1 MDNTKKVHYFE
12 GEVLKD
18 TKELTWP
25 QQYEDLIKEIIQN
38 FDLINKNVKVN
49 LKIITT
55 EGADE
60 FNINSQDELEEYKKE
75 NNIEEFKFSIEENKD
90 SAGITN
96 PGPINIKELEKLLDP
111 NLLKEEEDLD
121 IDNLM
126 KDMFDNDGYK
136 KKKEEEEN
144 KYSDIFNQNLEKS
157 VGEILSQKSKT
168 MEEEI
173 NNKLINYSDL
183 VLKEQK
189 EAYNSIMNIKDNLGE
204 IKDQTEEMSNAIKE
218 LHDSIQNNQLILA
231 SAQKIN
237 QVIVQNNNNNDN
249 NKNNAQMSGIRNN
262 NIANPIGNLIDEN
275 NDEDE
280 NAISIKFEKKKM
292 ETILDTKNAKFFN
305 IDNVKIVNI
314 GVHSYKNLCF
324 VKDRENSSEEINFW
338 STNKNNYI
346 HELTMAGQFQPNDT
360 GNFSISLG
368 IDNPKP
374 NQIYKIVI
382 YVREKKSNKNLS
394 EAFEINVEIKQDE
407 DPMKQ
412 IQKKAEE
419 IYEELKEEFHDY
431 EKLINKNDIINQ
443 LLKNDLNKEEIKK
456 SLNAKIQKIKEEL
469 DIERAEQ
476 TFKELE
482 FYGFDLGKEQMLNL
496 IKQQKFNKEYLQNYI
511 NERISQQIYDNIN
524 NLDEVDFSNNSKE
537 DVLNKIKELNFNIDE
552 IKEFYKKK
560 KEINPV
566 VNPANE
572 GGNGNDDDEEVNN
585 LYQELE
591 DEYGISGFID
601 EEAAKAKIR
610 ELNCNRDQIVDWI
623 ENNLLNGENN

>member
-1 MDNTKKVHYFE
+1 MENKIKVHYYNNNI
-12 GEVLKD
+12 LKD
-18 TKELTWP
+18 SKDLSWP
-25 QQYEDLIKEIIQN
+25 QHYKNFINDIIQN
-38 FDLINKNVKVN
+38 FSLINKNIEVF
-49 LKIITT
+49 LKLVTDGGDIN
-55 EGADE
+55 
-60 FNINSQDELEEYKKE
+60 NIRSQDELEEYIEE
-75 NNIEEFKFSIEENKD
+75 NNIKEFRFSIERKKD
-90 SAGITN
+90 SFGRQN
-96 PGPINIKELEKLLDP
+96 PNPINIEDFEKLLDP
-111 NLLKEEEDLD
+111 NLFTEEEID
-121 IDNLM
+121 IDTIMDDILD
-126 KDMFDNDGYK
+126 KDEYI
-136 KKKEEEEN
+136 KKKESEEN
-144 KYSDIFNQNLEKS
+144 KYSDIFNQGLEKIME
-157 VGEILSQKSKT
+157 EILGQKSKT

-218 LHDSIQNNQLILA
+218 LRDSIQNNQLILA
-231 SAQKIN
+231 SAQKLN
-237 QVIVQNNNNNDN
+237 QVIVQNNNNN
-249 NKNNAQMSGIRNN
+249 KNNAQMSGIKNN

-292 ETILDTKNAKFFN
+292 ETILDTKSAKFFN

-346 HELTMAGQFQPNDT
+346 HELTMAGQFEPNDT

-469 DIERAEQ
+469 DNERAEQ

-537 DVLNKIKELNFNIDE
+537 EVLNKIKELNFNVDE

-560 KEINPV
+560 KEINPII
-566 VNPANE
+566 NPAKE

>member
-49 LKIITT
+49 LKIVTT
-55 EGADE
+55 DGSDVV
-60 FNINSQDELEEYKKE
+60 NINSQDELEEYKKE

-183 VLKEQK
+183 FSKEQR

-249 NKNNAQMSGIRNN
+249 NRNNAQMSGIRNN
-262 NIANPIGNLIDEN
+262 NIANPLVNLINEN

-292 ETILDTKNAKFFN
+292 ETILDTKSAKFFN

-346 HELTMAGQFQPNDT
+346 HELTMAGQFEPNDT

-419 IYEELKEEFHDY
+419 IYEELIEEFHDY

-469 DIERAEQ
+469 DNERAEQ

-496 IKQQKFNKEYLQNYI
+496 IKQQNFNKEYLQNYI
-511 NERISQQIYDNIN
+511 NERVSQQIYDNIN
-524 NLDEVDFSNNSKE
+524 NLDEVDFNNNSKE
-537 DVLNKIKELNFNIDE
+537 EVLNKIKELNFNVDE
-552 IKEFYKKK
+552 IKEFYRKKK
-560 KEINPV
+560 VDNPV

-623 ENNLLNGENN
+623 ENNLLNGEGN

>member
-49 LKIITT
+49 LKIVTT
-55 EGADE
+55 DGSDVV
-60 FNINSQDELEEYKKE
+60 NINSQDELEEYKKE
-75 NNIEEFKFSIEENKD
+75 NNIEEFQFSIEENKD

-183 VLKEQK
+183 FSKEQR

-249 NKNNAQMSGIRNN
+249 NRNNAQMSGIRNN
-262 NIANPIGNLIDEN
+262 NIANPLVNLINEN

-292 ETILDTKNAKFFN
+292 ETILDTKSAKFFN

-346 HELTMAGQFQPNDT
+346 HELTMAGQFEPNDT
-360 GNFSISLG
+360 GNFNITLG

-469 DIERAEQ
+469 DNERAQQ

-496 IKQQKFNKEYLQNYI
+496 IKQQNFNKEYLQNYI
-511 NERISQQIYDNIN
+511 NERVSQQIYDNIN
-524 NLDEVDFSNNSKE
+524 NLDEVDFNNNSKE
-537 DVLNKIKELNFNIDE
+537 EVLNKIKELNFNVDE

-560 KEINPV
+560 KVDNPV

-623 ENNLLNGENN
+623 ENNLLNGEGN

>member
-49 LKIITT
+49 LKIVTT
-55 EGADE
+55 VGSDVI
-60 FNINSQDELEEYKKE
+60 NINSQDELEEYKKE

-90 SAGITN
+90 SAGTTN

-183 VLKEQK
+183 FSKEQK

-249 NKNNAQMSGIRNN
+249 NRNNAQMSGIRNN
-262 NIANPIGNLIDEN
+262 NIANPLVNLINEN

-292 ETILDTKNAKFFN
+292 ETILDTKSAKFFN

-346 HELTMAGQFQPNDT
+346 HELTMAGQFEPNDT
-360 GNFSISLG
+360 GNFNISLG

-394 EAFEINVEIKQDE
+394 EALEINVEIKQDE
-407 DPMKQ
+407 DPMKHK
-412 IQKKAEE
+412 QKKAEE
-419 IYEELKEEFHDY
+419 IYEELIEEFHDY

-456 SLNAKIQKIKEEL
+456 SLNSKIQKIKEEQ
-469 DIERAEQ
+469 DNERAEQ
-476 TFKELE
+476 LYKELE
-482 FYGFDLGKEQMLNL
+482 FYSFDFGKEQMINL
-496 IKQQKFNKEYLQNYI
+496 IKQQNFNKEYLQNYI
-511 NERISQQIYDNIN
+511 NERVSQQIYDNIN

-537 DVLNKIKELNFNIDE
+537 EVLNKIKELNFNIDE

-560 KEINPV
+560 KVDNPV

-623 ENNLLNGENN
+623 ENNLLNGEGN

>member
-55 EGADE
+55 EGGDVI
-60 FNINSQDELEEYKKE
+60 NINSQDDLEEYTEE

-218 LHDSIQNNQLILA
+218 LRDSIQNNQLILA
-231 SAQKIN
+231 SAQKLN
-237 QVIVQNNNNNDN
+237 QVIVQNNNNN
-249 NKNNAQMSGIRNN
+249 KNNAQMSGIKNN

-292 ETILDTKNAKFFN
+292 ETILDIKSAKFFN

-346 HELTMAGQFQPNDT
+346 HELTMAGQFEPNDT

-469 DIERAEQ
+469 DNERAEQ

-537 DVLNKIKELNFNIDE
+537 EVLNKIKELNFNVDE

-560 KEINPV
+560 KEINPII
-566 VNPANE
+566 NPAKE
-572 GGNGNDDDEEVNN
+572 DGNGNDDDEEVNN

>member
-49 LKIITT
+49 LKIVTT
-55 EGADE
+55 DGSDVV
-60 FNINSQDELEEYKKE
+60 NINSQDELEEYKKE
-75 NNIEEFKFSIEENKD
+75 NNIEEFQFSIEENKD

-173 NNKLINYSDL
+173 NKKLINYSEL
-183 VLKEQK
+183 FSKEQK

-237 QVIVQNNNNNDN
+237 QVIVQNNDNN
-249 NKNNAQMSGIRNN
+249 NKNNAQMSGIKNN
-262 NIANPIGNLIDEN
+262 NIANPLGNLIDEN

-292 ETILDTKNAKFFN
+292 ETILDTKSAKFFN

-407 DPMKQ
+407 DPMKHKQ
-412 IQKKAEE
+412 RKAEE
-419 IYEELKEEFHDY
+419 IYEELIEEFHDY

-456 SLNAKIQKIKEEL
+456 SLNSKIQKIKEEQ
-469 DIERAEQ
+469 DNERAEQ
-476 TFKELE
+476 LYKELE
-482 FYGFDLGKEQMLNL
+482 FYSFDFGKEQMLNL
-496 IKQQKFNKEYLQNYI
+496 IKQQNFNKEYLQNYI
-511 NERISQQIYDNIN
+511 NERVSQQIYDNIN

-537 DVLNKIKELNFNIDE
+537 EVLNKIKELNFNVDE
-552 IKEFYKKK
+552 IKEFYRKKK
-560 KEINPV
+560 VDNPV

-623 ENNLLNGENN
+623 ENNLLNGEGN

>member
-55 EGADE
+55 EGGDVI
-60 FNINSQDELEEYKKE
+60 NINSQDDLEEYTEE

-218 LHDSIQNNQLILA
+218 LRDSIQNNQLILA
-231 SAQKIN
+231 SAQKLN
-237 QVIVQNNNNNDN
+237 QVIVQNNNNN
-249 NKNNAQMSGIRNN
+249 KNNAQMSGIKNN

-292 ETILDTKNAKFFN
+292 ETILDTKSAKFFN

-346 HELTMAGQFQPNDT
+346 HELTMAGQFEPNDT

-469 DIERAEQ
+469 DNERAEQ

-537 DVLNKIKELNFNIDE
+537 EVLNKIKELNFNVDE

-560 KEINPV
+560 KVDNPV

-572 GGNGNDDDEEVNN
+572 GGNGNDDDEDVNN

>member
-1 MDNTKKVHYFE
+1 
-12 GEVLKD
+12 
-18 TKELTWP
+18 
-25 QQYEDLIKEIIQN
+25 
-38 FDLINKNVKVN
+38 
-49 LKIITT
+49 
-55 EGADE
+55 
-60 FNINSQDELEEYKKE
+60 
-75 NNIEEFKFSIEENKD
+75 
-90 SAGITN
+90 
-96 PGPINIKELEKLLDP
+96 
-111 NLLKEEEDLD
+111 
-121 IDNLM
+121 
-126 KDMFDNDGYK
+126 
-136 KKKEEEEN
+136 
-144 KYSDIFNQNLEKS
+144 
-157 VGEILSQKSKT
+157 

-183 VLKEQK
+183 CLKEQR

-249 NKNNAQMSGIRNN
+249 NKNNAQMSGIKNN
-262 NIANPIGNLIDEN
+262 NIANPLVNLINEN

-346 HELTMAGQFQPNDT
+346 HELTMAGQFEPNDT
-360 GNFSISLG
+360 GNFNITLG

-394 EAFEINVEIKQDE
+394 EAFEISVEIKQE

-419 IYEELKEEFHDY
+419 IYEELIEEFHDY

-443 LLKNDLNKEEIKK
+443 LLNNDLNKEEIKK
-456 SLNAKIQKIKEEL
+456 SLNSKIQKIKEEQ
-469 DIERAEQ
+469 DNERAEQ
-476 TFKELE
+476 LYKELE
-482 FYGFDLGKEQMLNL
+482 FYSFDFGKEQMLNL
-496 IKQQKFNKEYLQNYI
+496 IKQQNFNKEYLQNYI
-511 NERISQQIYDNIN
+511 NERVSQQIYDNIN
-524 NLDEVDFSNNSKE
+524 NLDEVDFNNNSKE
-537 DVLNKIKELNFNIDE
+537 EVLNKIKELNFNVDE
-552 IKEFYKKK
+552 IKELYRKKK
-560 KEINPV
+560 VDNPV

-623 ENNLLNGENN
+623 ENNLLNGEGN

>member
-49 LKIITT
+49 LKIVTT
-55 EGADE
+55 DGSDVV
-60 FNINSQDELEEYKKE
+60 NINSQDELEEYKKE
-75 NNIEEFKFSIEENKD
+75 NNIEEFQFSIEENKD

-126 KDMFDNDGYK
+126 KDMLDNDGYK

-183 VLKEQK
+183 FSKEQK

-249 NKNNAQMSGIRNN
+249 NRNNAQMSGIRNN
-262 NIANPIGNLIDEN
+262 NIANPLVNLINEN

-292 ETILDTKNAKFFN
+292 ETILDAKSAKFFN

-346 HELTMAGQFQPNDT
+346 HELTMAGQFEPNDT
-360 GNFSISLG
+360 GNFNITLG

-407 DPMKQ
+407 DPMKHK
-412 IQKKAEE
+412 QKKAEE
-419 IYEELKEEFHDY
+419 IYEELIEEFHDY

-456 SLNAKIQKIKEEL
+456 SLNSKIQKIKEEQ
-469 DIERAEQ
+469 DNERAEQ
-476 TFKELE
+476 LYKELE
-482 FYGFDLGKEQMLNL
+482 FYSFDFGKEQMLNL
-496 IKQQKFNKEYLQNYI
+496 IKQQNFNKEYLQNYI
-511 NERISQQIYDNIN
+511 NERVSQQIYDNIN

-537 DVLNKIKELNFNIDE
+537 EVLNKIKELNFNVDE
-552 IKEFYKKK
+552 IKEFYRKKK
-560 KEINPV
+560 VDNPV

-623 ENNLLNGENN
+623 ENNLLNGEGN

>member
-168 MEEEI
+168 MEVEI

-218 LHDSIQNNQLILA
+218 LRDSIQNNQLILA

>member
-55 EGADE
+55 EGGDVI
-60 FNINSQDELEEYKKE
+60 NINSQDDLEEYTEE

-173 NNKLINYSDL
+173 HNKLINYSDL

-218 LHDSIQNNQLILA
+218 LRDSIQNNQLILA
-231 SAQKIN
+231 SAQKLN
-237 QVIVQNNNNNDN
+237 QVIVQNNNNN
-249 NKNNAQMSGIRNN
+249 KNNAQMSGIKNN

-292 ETILDTKNAKFFN
+292 ETILDTKSAKFFN

-346 HELTMAGQFQPNDT
+346 HELTMAGQFEPNDT

-469 DIERAEQ
+469 DNERAEQ

-537 DVLNKIKELNFNIDE
+537 EVLNKIKELNFNVDE

-560 KEINPV
+560 KEINPII
-566 VNPANE
+566 NPAKE

>member
-49 LKIITT
+49 LKIVTT
-55 EGADE
+55 DGSDVV
-60 FNINSQDELEEYKKE
+60 NINSQDELEEYKKE

-183 VLKEQK
+183 FSKEQR

-249 NKNNAQMSGIRNN
+249 NRNNAQMSGIRNN
-262 NIANPIGNLIDEN
+262 NIANPLVNLINEN

-292 ETILDTKNAKFFN
+292 ETILDTKSAKFFN

-419 IYEELKEEFHDY
+419 IYEELIEEFHDY

-469 DIERAEQ
+469 DNERAEQ

-496 IKQQKFNKEYLQNYI
+496 IKQQNFNKEYLQNYI
-511 NERISQQIYDNIN
+511 NERVSQQIYDNIN
-524 NLDEVDFSNNSKE
+524 NLDEVDFNNNSKE
-537 DVLNKIKELNFNIDE
+537 EVLNKIKELNFNVDE
-552 IKEFYKKK
+552 IKEFYRKKK
-560 KEINPV
+560 VDNPV

-623 ENNLLNGENN
+623 ENNLLNGEGN

>member
-55 EGADE
+55 EGGDVI
-60 FNINSQDELEEYKKE
+60 NINSQDDLEEYTEE

-218 LHDSIQNNQLILA
+218 LRDSIKNNQLILA
-231 SAQKIN
+231 SAQKLN
-237 QVIVQNNNNNDN
+237 QVIVQNNNNN
-249 NKNNAQMSGIRNN
+249 KNNAQMSGIKNN

-292 ETILDTKNAKFFN
+292 ETILDTKSAKFFN

-469 DIERAEQ
+469 DNERAEQ

-537 DVLNKIKELNFNIDE
+537 EVLNKIKELNFNVDE

-560 KEINPV
+560 KEINPII
-566 VNPANE
+566 NPAKE

>member
-55 EGADE
+55 EGGDVI
-60 FNINSQDELEEYKKE
+60 NINSQDDLEEYTEE

-173 NNKLINYSDL
+173 HNKLINYSDL

-218 LHDSIQNNQLILA
+218 LRDSIQNNQLILA

-469 DIERAEQ
+469 DNERAQQ

-537 DVLNKIKELNFNIDE
+537 EVLNKIKELNFNVDE

-560 KEINPV
+560 KEINPII
-566 VNPANE
+566 NPAKE

>member
-49 LKIITT
+49 LKIVTT
-55 EGADE
+55 DGSDVV
-60 FNINSQDELEEYKKE
+60 NINSQDELEEYKKE
-75 NNIEEFKFSIEENKD
+75 NNIEEFQFSIEENKD

-173 NNKLINYSDL
+173 NKKLINYSEL
-183 VLKEQK
+183 FSKEQK

-249 NKNNAQMSGIRNN
+249 NNKNNAQMSGIKNN
-262 NIANPIGNLIDEN
+262 NIANPLGNLIDEN

-292 ETILDTKNAKFFN
+292 EKILDIKNAKFFD
-305 IDNVKIVNI
+305 IENVKIVNI
-314 GVHSYKNLCF
+314 EFIHIKIF
-324 VKDRENSSEEINFW
+324 V
-338 STNKNNYI
+338 
-346 HELTMAGQFQPNDT
+346 
-360 GNFSISLG
+360 SL
-368 IDNPKP
+368 
-374 NQIYKIVI
+374 KI
-382 YVREKKSNKNLS
+382 EKIL
-394 EAFEINVEIKQDE
+394 
-407 DPMKQ
+407 
-412 IQKKAEE
+412 QKK
-419 IYEELKEEFHDY
+419 
-431 EKLINKNDIINQ
+431 LI
-443 LLKNDLNKEEIKK
+443 
-456 SLNAKIQKIKEEL
+456 
-469 DIERAEQ
+469 
-476 TFKELE
+476 F
-482 FYGFDLGKEQMLNL
+482 GVL
-496 IKQQKFNKEYLQNYI
+496 IKIIIFMN
-511 NERISQQIYDNIN
+511 
-524 NLDEVDFSNNSKE
+524 
-537 DVLNKIKELNFNIDE
+537 
-552 IKEFYKKK
+552 
-560 KEINPV
+560 
-566 VNPANE
+566 
-572 GGNGNDDDEEVNN
+572 
-585 LYQELE
+585 
-591 DEYGISGFID
+591 
-601 EEAAKAKIR
+601 
-610 ELNCNRDQIVDWI
+610 
-623 ENNLLNGENN
+623 

>member
-49 LKIITT
+49 LKIVTT
-55 EGADE
+55 DGSDVV
-60 FNINSQDELEEYKKE
+60 NINSQDELEEYKKE
-75 NNIEEFKFSIEENKD
+75 NNIEEFQFSIEENKD

-183 VLKEQK
+183 FSKEQK

-249 NKNNAQMSGIRNN
+249 NRNNAQMSGIRNN
-262 NIANPIGNLIDEN
+262 NIANPLVNLINEN

-292 ETILDTKNAKFFN
+292 ETILDTKSAKFFN

-346 HELTMAGQFQPNDT
+346 HELTMAGQFEPNDT
-360 GNFSISLG
+360 GNFNITLG

-431 EKLINKNDIINQ
+431 EKLINKNDIIHQ

-469 DIERAEQ
+469 DNERAEQ

-496 IKQQKFNKEYLQNYI
+496 IKQQNFNKEYLQNYI
-511 NERISQQIYDNIN
+511 NERVSQQIYDNIN
-524 NLDEVDFSNNSKE
+524 NLDEVDFNNNSKE
-537 DVLNKIKELNFNIDE
+537 EVLNKIKELNFNVDE

-560 KEINPV
+560 KEINPII
-566 VNPANE
+566 NPANE

-623 ENNLLNGENN
+623 ENNLLNGEGN

>member
-55 EGADE
+55 EGGDVI
-60 FNINSQDELEEYKKE
+60 NINSQDDLEEYTEE

-218 LHDSIQNNQLILA
+218 LRDSIQNNQLILA
-231 SAQKIN
+231 SAQKLN
-237 QVIVQNNNNNDN
+237 QVIVQNNNNN
-249 NKNNAQMSGIRNN
+249 KNNAQMSGIKNN

-292 ETILDTKNAKFFN
+292 ETILDTKSAKFFN

-346 HELTMAGQFQPNDT
+346 HELTMAGQFEPNDT

-469 DIERAEQ
+469 DNERAEQ

-537 DVLNKIKELNFNIDE
+537 EVLNKIKELNFNVDE

-560 KEINPV
+560 KEINPII
-566 VNPANE
+566 NPAKE
-572 GGNGNDDDEEVNN
+572 DGNGNDDDEEVNN

-610 ELNCNRDQIVDWI
+610 ELNCNI
-623 ENNLLNGENN
+623 